1 MIFFPISISNCSP
14 FRDEFPVFSTPANP
28 VSCDFAPFLCEAPE
42 RCLRLEKVIQEPL
55 LRNSIQGVEG
65 VRMIE
70 SSAAGRLD
78 PFRSQF
84 MHVEW
89 AQPLYLKPDLQTII
103 GNFDFTEFV
112 GFCLDFVPAILV

>member
-1 MIFFPISISNCSP
+1 MRISNCSP
-14 FRDEFPVFSTPANP
+14 FRDEFPVFSISADP
-28 VSCDFAPFLCEAPE
+28 VSCDFAPFRCEAAE
-42 RCLRLEKVIQEPL
+42 RCLSLEKVIQEPL
-55 LRNSIQGVEG
+55 LGNSIQGVEG

-89 AQPLYLKPDLQTII
+89 A
-103 GNFDFTEFV
+103 
-112 GFCLDFVPAILV
+112 